1 MGVESPRWQI
11 TRDAEAPAARK
22 ELLETMVNLVGEQ
35 QATRRRLEDDRKSRE
50 NEKRNV
56 KWVWKSV
63 GCLWSLLAVD
73 AAMGGETASP

>member
-11 TRDAEAPAARK
+11 TCDAEALAARK

-35 QATRRRLEDDRKSRE
+35 QATRRRLEEDRKSRE

-56 KWVWKSV
+56 KWILKSV
-63 GCLWSLLAVD
+63 GCLLSLLAVD